1 MIKIYIGN
9 LARATTEE
17 ELRHE
22 FEVFGEVGAVSIVR
36 DIPSGLPKGF
46 AFIEMPDKAEGHA
59 AIAGLKG
66 KVLNERTLDISEA
79 RPRNDGK
86 GGKPFHRRRGS
97 GFAGRDKRRKNK

>member
-1 MIKIYIGN
+1 MKIYVGN

-22 FEVFGEVGAVSIVR
+22 FEVFGGVDTVSIIK

-46 AFIEMPDKAEGHA
+46 AFVDMPAKAEGHA

-66 KVLNERTLDISEA
+66 KVLNERTLDVSEA
-79 RPRNDGK
+79 RPRNDGR
-86 GGKPFHRRRGS
+86 GGKPFHRGKGS
-97 GFAGRDKRRKNK
+97 GHGGRLKKRRK